1 MAANPVLTVLEV
13 REFVSDY
20 APNNFLI
27 EGAEFSD
34 TFINLC
40 IEMAIS
46 EFNTLTPT
54 TAFTEL
60 TFPSK
65 AVLLNGALWK
75 MYDGKAS
82 LLARNTMNY
91 SDGGLQIPIEERAEL
106 YKSLATDFYQKFQTG
121 ASRLKIQMNMDDC
134 WGSVSSDAYLTPLW

>member
-1 MAANPVLTVLEV
+1 MATNPVLTVLEV

-27 EGAEFSD
+27 EGEEFSD

-40 IEMAIS
+40 IDMAIS

-65 AVLLNGALWK
+65 ALLLNGTLWK
-75 MYDGKAS
+75 MYEGKAS

-106 YKSLATDFYQKFQTG
+106 YKSLASDFYNKFMTG
-121 ASRLKIQMNMDDC
+121 ASRLKIQQNMDEG